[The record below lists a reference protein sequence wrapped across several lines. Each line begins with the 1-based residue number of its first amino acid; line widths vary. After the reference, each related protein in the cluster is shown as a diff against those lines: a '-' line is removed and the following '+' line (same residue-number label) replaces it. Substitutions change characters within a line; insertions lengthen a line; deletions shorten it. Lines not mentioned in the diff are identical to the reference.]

1 MHNTLQDMF
10 IFSKEKAKEIDSLTF
25 VYKNKNCF

>member
-1 MHNTLQDMF
+1 MF